1 MLIRDLDDPNSLYV
15 SGNTLQSGLGNE
27 VFYAKFDDQG
37 FLKNYFQQGCQL
49 QDKAVSLSLDRL
61 KTSLFALG
69 HSNCYITGQTHL
81 MITKLN
87 EQLAVTWSMSLGI
100 TGLN

>member
-37 FLKNYFQQGCQL
+37 FLKNYF
-49 QDKAVSLSLDRL
+49 
-61 KTSLFALG
+61 
-69 HSNCYITGQTHL
+69 
-81 MITKLN
+81 
-87 EQLAVTWSMSLGI
+87 
-100 TGLN
+100 